1 MAEIIHTTRI
11 TITRD
16 RGPIRI
22 AQIEGFPEPVFYGVH
37 GGIQKFYQV
46 EPVQEHPATLD
57 HIIGGVSA

>member
-1 MAEIIHTTRI
+1 MAEIIHISRI

-16 RGPIRI
+16 RGPTRI

-37 GGIQKFYQV
+37 GGIRKFYNV
-46 EPVQEHPATLD
+46 ESVEEHPATLD